1 MYFPVTTSYANTLFK
16 ETSLYLHGL
25 HLLLCDTKLPT
36 ITCPVIGGGH
46 QKQSLGQR
54 HGHLKQPVI
63 SVAHRPGQFPDAPH
77 GPRLKRS
84 PQNGLTT
91 TQHQD
96 GTHLI
101 ITLTTEKLHHTD
113 CYVALLVFQ
122 KPQLISRDT
131 TGFLQG
137 GFFSR
142 NFKNQE
148 IPLEEHL
155 HKAERR
161 TTHPYNLS
169 SCDTSLHNCF
179 WITQIITF
187 CRTIPGKYLSI
198 MP

>member
-113 CYVALLVFQ
+113 CYVALLVLQKTAINKQRHNRLLTGRILFQ
-122 KPQLISRDT
+122 KL
-131 TGFLQG
+131 
-137 GFFSR
+137 
-142 NFKNQE
+142 
-148 IPLEEHL
+148 
-155 HKAERR
+155 
-161 TTHPYNLS
+161 
-169 SCDTSLHNCF
+169 
-179 WITQIITF
+179 
-187 CRTIPGKYLSI
+187 
-198 MP
+198 